1 MIHISYLPICELQV
15 HKQECEDVPV
25 RSGQGEL
32 VHKCHQVPRR
42 VARLVGHRVPQ
53 KHCQRL
59 STGAGAGQ
67 GIRLVG
73 VFNGGGGVGSV
84 AGPVSPYDGLGASG
98 GHIIQHPTGY
108 F

>member
-1 MIHISYLPICELQV
+1 MPSS
-15 HKQECEDVPV
+15 
-25 RSGQGEL
+25 SGKGGL

-59 STGAGAGQ
+59 NTGAGAGQ

-73 VFNGGGGVGSV
+73 VFNGGGGVDM
-84 AGPVSPYDGLGASG
+84 SPYDALGSSG
-98 GHIIQHPTGY
+98 GHVIPSSSTVLHPTGY